1 MDRGGIRISED
12 DTSLLLL
19 ARLVIPSKAFVCRV
33 PSILVFEPRNGGYF
47 FSCRAHHGE
56 NLRGPTCTCAP
67 RTRPGRSRVPRASRS
82 AFAMVSS
89 RTSASAAARERR
101 ARALTSPSSFVS
113 TVFAILALAR
123 VVDAQWVE
131 EFPGDMDPL
140 PGAWTDEDRPSGT
153 HSGEQLDPAYKV
165 DNLYDGDISGGKD
178 LTANKETWSMFYS
191 GKALGPWVQLNLGA
205 ERIILAIEI
214 YGHRA
219 EPKCDLNLLDESFW
233 SPLCDGSNLEPFN
246 PTYSYDSYDDTEKQ
260 GAVIGVGSPGDGPCV
275 DEKSSVDGSTVGNC
289 AGYVCATI
297 TTMSELGFVNNEGT
311 VHKEQSDASVKVMWY
326 ASPFLRRAGLAGH
339 VPSQTDD

>member
-1 MDRGGIRISED
+1 
-12 DTSLLLL
+12 
-19 ARLVIPSKAFVCRV
+19 
-33 PSILVFEPRNGGYF
+33 
-47 FSCRAHHGE
+47 
-56 NLRGPTCTCAP
+56 
-67 RTRPGRSRVPRASRS
+67 
-82 AFAMVSS
+82 MVSS

-131 EFPGDMDPL
+131 AFPGDMNPL

-153 HSGEQLDPAYKV
+153 HSGKQLDPAYKV
-165 DNLYDGDISGGKD
+165 ENLYDGDISGGKD
-178 LTANKETWSMFYS
+178 LTAKEEWSMFYS

-205 ERIILAIEI
+205 ERTILAIEI

-233 SPLCDGSNLEPFN
+233 SPLCDGSNLEDAAAFN
-246 PTYSYDSYDDTEKQ
+246 PTYSDESYDDTEKQ
-260 GAVIGVGSPGDGPCV
+260 GAVIGVGPPGDGPCL
-275 DEKSSVDGSTVGNC
+275 DEESSYDESTGGNC

-297 TTMSELGFVNNEGT
+297 TTMSELGFVGNEAGT

-326 ASPFLRRAGLAGH
+326 ASPFLRRAGLIGH